1 MAKGSIEKRGENSWR
16 LRIDLGYNPDGSR
29 NRVSKTI
36 VVGDKALLKTSRKL
50 REYLEN
56 ELAKF
61 KQEVLSGEYIK
72 PERMTFEAFARN
84 EWLPKHAEKNMSP
97 LTVQNYMNHLERV
110 VFPAIGHKQLS
121 EIKPLNIVAIMN
133 DLDKTD
139 LSGSTKLYIFKVI
152 KSVFNQAV
160 KWKLI
165 PKNPMDGLDRPKVE
179 KSKPRYYD
187 QEAAQRT
194 VEALMQEPMKWRV
207 YFLGAM
213 LGGLRRGELNAL
225 EWSDVDFAAG
235 GVYVRKSYSV
245 DKNGEPVIKAPKT
258 ETSERFVD
266 FPEWYMELLRKYR
279 VQWNEE
285 RLVIG
290 TKWQGGERQFL
301 FHRGDGRP
309 IYPTTPAHVWY
320 RIMDKH
326 GLPRIRLHD
335 LRHTA
340 ATLLIEAGEDLK
352 TIQDRLGH
360 TKYTTTADIYA
371 HVTKQMKKRAADHLE
386 KFRPQSV
393 PNSKNTLLS

>member
-1 MAKGSIEKRGENSWR
+1 MASIEKRGTRSWR
-16 LRIDLGYNPDGSR
+16 LIVEAGYGPDGKR
-29 NRVSKTI
+29 IKRTKTI
-36 VVGDKALLKTSRKL
+36 RIEDEALLKTTKKL
-50 REYLEN
+50 REYLQT
-56 ELAKF
+56 ELMKF
-61 KQEVLSGEYIK
+61 KAEVESGEYIA

-84 EWLPKHAEKNMSP
+84 EWLPKYAEKNMSP
-97 LTVQNYMNHLERV
+97 LTMQNYLNHLERV
-110 VFPAIGHKQLS
+110 IFPAIGHKRLN
-121 EIKPLNIVAIMN
+121 EIRPLNIVALMD

-165 PKNPMDGLDRPKVE
+165 LRNPMDGLERPKAE
-179 KSKPRYYD
+179 KAKPRYYD
-187 QEAAQRT
+187 QDIAKQA
-194 VEALMQEPMKWRV
+194 VETLMQEPLMWAV

-213 LGGLRRGELNAL
+213 IGGLRRGELNAW
-225 EWSDVDFAAG
+225 EWPDVDFAAS
-235 GVYVRKSYSV
+235 GVHVRKSISLM
-245 DKNGEPVIKAPKT
+245 KNGEPIIKAPKT

-285 RLVIG
+285 RLAIG
-290 TKWQGGERQFL
+290 TKWQGGDRQFL

-320 RIMDKH
+320 RIMEKH

-340 ATLLIEAGEDLK
+340 ATLLIEAGVDLK
-352 TIQDRLGH
+352 TVQERLGH
-360 TKYTTTADIYA
+360 SKYTTTADIYA
-371 HVTKQMKKRAADHLE
+371 HVTEKMKKRTADYLE

-393 PNSKNTLLS
+393 PN

>member
-1 MAKGSIEKRGENSWR
+1 MASIEKRGTRSWR
-16 LRIDLGYNPDGSR
+16 LIVEAGYGPDGKR
-29 NRVSKTI
+29 IKRTKTI
-36 VVGDKALLKTSRKL
+36 RIEDEALLKTTKKL
-50 REYLEN
+50 REYLQT
-56 ELAKF
+56 ELMKF
-61 KQEVLSGEYIK
+61 KAEVESGEYIA

-84 EWLPKHAEKNMSP
+84 EWLPKYAEKNMSA

-110 VFPAIGHKQLS
+110 IFPAIGHKRLN
-121 EIKPLNIVAIMN
+121 EIRPLNIVALMD

-165 PKNPMDGLDRPKVE
+165 LRNPMDGLERPKAE
-179 KSKPRYYD
+179 KAKPRYYD
-187 QEAAQRT
+187 QDIAKQA
-194 VEALMQEPMKWRV
+194 VETLMQEPLMWAV

-213 LGGLRRGELNAL
+213 IGGLRRGELNAW
-225 EWSDVDFAAG
+225 EWPDVDFAAS
-235 GVYVRKSYSV
+235 GVHVRKSISLM
-245 DKNGEPVIKAPKT
+245 KNGEPIIKAPKT

-266 FPEWYMELLRKYR
+266 FPDWYMELLRKYR
-279 VQWNEE
+279 VVWMEQ
-285 RLVIG
+285 RLAMG
-290 TKWQGGERQFL
+290 SKWQGGDRQFL

-320 RIMDKH
+320 RIMEKH

-340 ATLLIEAGEDLK
+340 ATLLIEAGVDLK
-352 TIQDRLGH
+352 TVQERLGH
-360 TKYTTTADIYA
+360 SKYTTTADIYA
-371 HVTKQMKKRAADHLE
+371 HVTEKMKKRTADYLE

-393 PNSKNTLLS
+393 PN

>member
-36 VVGDKALLKTSRKL
+36 TVEDKALLKTTRKL
-50 REYLEN
+50 QEYLED

-72 PERMTFEAFARN
+72 PEKMTFEAFARN

-110 VFPAIGHKQLS
+110 VFPAFGHKQLS
-121 EIKPLNIVAIMN
+121 EIKPLNIVAIM
-133 DLDKTD
+133 DGLDKTNM
-139 LSGSTKLYIFKVI
+139 SGNTKLYIFKVI

-165 PKNPMDGLDRPKVE
+165 PKNPMDGLDRPKAE

-187 QEAAQRT
+187 QKDAQRA
-194 VEALMQEPMKWRV
+194 VEALMQEPLMWTV

-213 LGGLRRGELNAL
+213 IGGLRRGELNAL
-225 EWSDVDFAAG
+225 EWPDIDFEAG
-235 GVYVRKSYSV
+235 GIFVRKSYSV
-245 DKNGEPVIKAPKT
+245 IKNGKPVIKSPKT

-266 FPEWYMELLRKYR
+266 LPIWYMELLRKYK
-279 VQWNEE
+279 VQWNEQ
-285 RLVIG
+285 RLAMG
-290 TKWQGGERQFL
+290 DQWCGGDRQFL
-301 FHRGDGRP
+301 FHQGDGQP

-320 RIMDKH
+320 KIMDKH

-352 TIQDRLGH
+352 TIQERLGH

-386 KFRPQSV
+386 KFRPQFV
-393 PNSKNTLLS
+393 PNSAN

>member
-1 MAKGSIEKRGENSWR
+1 MASIEKRGTRSWR
-16 LRIDLGYNPDGSR
+16 LIVEAGYGPDGKR
-29 NRVSKTI
+29 IKRTKTI
-36 VVGDKALLKTSRKL
+36 RIEDEALLKTTKKL
-50 REYLEN
+50 REYLQT
-56 ELAKF
+56 ELMKF
-61 KQEVLSGEYIK
+61 KAEVESGEYIA

-84 EWLPKHAEKNMSP
+84 EWLPKYAEKNMSP
-97 LTVQNYMNHLERV
+97 LTMQNYLNHLERV
-110 VFPAIGHKQLS
+110 IFPAIGHKRLN
-121 EIKPLNIVAIMN
+121 EIRPLNIVALMD

-165 PKNPMDGLDRPKVE
+165 LRNPMDGLERPKAE
-179 KSKPRYYD
+179 KAKPRYYD
-187 QEAAQRT
+187 QDIAKQA
-194 VEALMQEPMKWRV
+194 VETLMQEPLMWAV

-213 LGGLRRGELNAL
+213 IGGLRRGELNAW
-225 EWSDVDFAAG
+225 EWPDVDFAAS
-235 GVYVRKSYSV
+235 GVHVRKSISLM
-245 DKNGEPVIKAPKT
+245 KNGEPIIKAPKT

-266 FPEWYMELLRKYR
+266 FPDWYMELLRKYR
-279 VQWNEE
+279 VVWMEQ
-285 RLVIG
+285 RLAMG
-290 TKWQGGERQFL
+290 SKWQGGERQFL

-340 ATLLIEAGEDLK
+340 ATLLIEAGVDLK
-352 TIQDRLGH
+352 TIQERLGH
-360 TKYTTTADIYA
+360 SKYTTTADIYA
-371 HVTKQMKKRAADHLE
+371 HVTERMKKRTADHLE

-393 PNSKNTLLS
+393 PN